1 MRKCSLKNCEKNNL
15 RIVRKNWLA
24 ISEALKLVY
33 GDLKK
38 STNSPWNRH
47 IVMRMYRFIRSVVF
61 GGPTSLK
68 TFAHSVR
75 LKLTAGTGDLANRG
89 KTPQRLMI
97 ASTLTRGLIL
107 PKPRREEVEDECRSA
122 SLRLQEPSPMPPK
135 AILDKLKEFIEKV
148 FKGKS
153 LVGLDERTI
162 PIPGGSACYE
172 QSIQKGGSAYV
183 YKMHTQRSRSEREHD
198 ARARAITRMTETWSK
213 VSFETN
219 PEIRKTWDFPI
230 PWGDQEEITEEYI
243 RECTNG
249 LWDSHP
255 GLISEERRALMF
267 TRRRRTAAEHFRA
280 CIEESKNSRF
290 GRLAPII
297 TPDGKIRVATV
308 HSAPVAWAARAMTK
322 CLLPLLKGFAV
333 TKDILRNNE
342 IELVAPAIWDADPKI
357 VYSADLSKST
367 DPISV
372 DLSRFVLNEVTNIT
386 GKPEWWDDALAGTI
400 NFHEIDFPNSDEKFI
415 SRCGALMGLGPG
427 WFVLCVVN
435 AFCAYLSGAS
445 KRSFAV
451 CGDDL
456 IGLWPKR
463 VADAYEENLRVMG
476 LVPNTSK
483 SFRSESYGV
492 FCERLVERRGNIA
505 RSQALLRI
513 GEATAAKARAQLNEL
528 SVVDT
533 LTRSY
538 KNEVLSSLAQRVA
551 RGFAFPDTIPGP
563 LGSGGGGV
571 GKATVETVIS
581 YIKFGPLSLNRRSVR
596 KADDDEVTQLRSSLR
611 LLEPSP
617 GSTTIS
623 TDKVLIEAQR
633 MQNAAWNAKHGA
645 VRPPPEKRTRKD
657 IRHELA
663 KRARVVRNILSISEG
678 RNLKAVRLAISDKP
692 YILPRRRLLCQLER
706 LTRAQRWDLCLAHLS
721 KSWDVNVRK
730 EEALACL
737 KTTIK
742 ASKTQFEVTN
752 LNLKPTL
759 GAWDV
764 PRPTRLK
771 TRRAQSTA
779 HG

>member
-1 MRKCSLKNCEKNNL
+1 VRKCSLKDCEKNNL

-33 GDLKK
+33 GDIKK
-38 STNSPWNRH
+38 STNTPWNRH
-47 IVMRMYRFIRSVVF
+47 IVMKMYRLIRSAVF
-61 GGPTSLK
+61 GGITSLK
-68 TFAHSVR
+68 AFAHSVR
-75 LKLTAGTGDLANRG
+75 EKLTAGTGHLTNRG

-107 PKPRREEVEDECRSA
+107 PKPRREVVEEECRSA
-122 SLRLQEPSPMPPK
+122 SQRLRDPAPLPPK
-135 AILDKLKEFIEKV
+135 EIMDKLREFIVKI
-148 FKGKS
+148 FKGKT

-172 QSIQKGGSAYV
+172 QSIHKGGSAYV
-183 YKMHTQRSRSEREHD
+183 YKQYTQRTREEREKD
-198 ARARAITRMTETWSK
+198 ARARAITRLTAKWTE
-213 VSFETN
+213 VSYEGGN
-219 PEIRKTWDFPI
+219 PEYSGLPI
-230 PWGDQEEITEEYI
+230 PWGDQEDITEDYI
-243 RECTNG
+243 RECTEG

-255 GLISEERRALMF
+255 ALISEERRALMF

-280 CIEESKNSRF
+280 CLNASKDHRV

-308 HSAPVAWAARAMTK
+308 HSAPVAWAARAMSK
-322 CLLPLLKGFAV
+322 VLLPLLKGFAV

-367 DPISV
+367 DPISIE
-372 DLSRFVLNEVTNIT
+372 LSRFVMNEVTNLT
-386 GKPEWWDDALAGTI
+386 GKPEWWDDALDGTI
-400 NFHEIDFPNSDEKFI
+400 NCHEIEFPNSDEKFI

-463 VADAYEENLRVMG
+463 VADAYEDNLRVMG

-483 SFRSESYGV
+483 SFRSERFGV
-492 FCERLVERRGNIA
+492 FCERLVERRGNVA

-513 GEATAAKARAQLNEL
+513 GEATAAKAKAQLNEL
-528 SVVDT
+528 AVVDT

-538 KNEVLSSLAQRVA
+538 RNEVLSSLAQRVA
-551 RGFAFPDTIPGP
+551 RGFAFRDTIPGP
-563 LGSGGGGV
+563 FGSGGGGI

-581 YIKFGPLSLNRRSVR
+581 YIKYGPLSLNRRICR
-596 KADDDEVTQLRSSLR
+596 KADDDEITQLRSSMR
-611 LLEPSP
+611 LLEPAP
-617 GSTTIS
+617 GAETIS

-633 MQNAAWNAKHGA
+633 MQNAAWNAKHAA
-645 VRPPPEKRTRKD
+645 VRAPPEKRTRKD
-657 IRHELA
+657 IKHDLA
-663 KRARVVRNILSISEG
+663 KRGRVVRDILATTGGSP
-678 RNLKAVRLAISDKP
+678 LKAVRLAISDKP

-706 LTRAQRWDLCLAHLS
+706 LTRARRWDLCLAHLS
-721 KSWDVNVRK
+721 KSWDVSVRK

-742 ASKTQFEVTN
+742 ATKTQFEVVN
-752 LNLKPTL
+752 LNLQPTL

-779 HG
+779 NG